1 MATLSTMT
9 GGTTANTLSLNGAA
23 DLYSIIAGK
32 DTTTTSTN
40 TGGGGTTTSTTGGGV
55 TSTGGSTSSSGS
67 TSSTTNQ
74 SSSGTTS
81 QTGTSTGSTLVDQ
94 IVSNSGSTNLTSSS
108 GTTTGGTTNSGYTT
122 STAGS
127 TNVNSGSV
135 NTNSGYTTKGAASV
149 NTGVQTSNSI
159 TNTNSNTKIGG
170 RTDVSTTK
178 SVISKEAMDAMLQSM
193 LSKVDGLA
201 SVSQGVRAGGG
212 YGGSTNTLLS
222 NDLLTRAAAAVAE
235 ATRETVTT
243 NVVGD
248 SYNSTSG
255 SSSTMGTTNSI
266 NNIGETSSVVGPSTQ
281 TIGGSTTTIG
291 PTSTTVGGSTSSSV
305 SNSSTDGTNIVGAST
320 SSTKGTNTT
329 TGTNTSV
336 GTTSST
342 GTSGTTG
349 TSSSTG
355 STSGSTSTAPTT
367 TTSTTNPNPTTTT
380 TNTKVAGAGLD
391 ALAGIVGL
399 TTLVPLA
406 TDAITSVLGTVT
418 GALSGSKTATG
429 ATATNNTPDGSP
441 TPDPVDHS
449 TSDSIYGPGEDSIF
463 TTPEPDF
470 TTNPI
475 VGPDP
480 DQVDVPEFEFADG
493 GRVPGYADGGFI
505 GHGDEMEVDNTAEVA
520 KRASEQKEYT
530 EKHSMSREDFI
541 KQYGETFVSN
551 DKGGNAASEVH
562 GQNVGEYYD
571 KYLGKDAKKTVSMG
585 TPGIDGYSET
595 PIAWG
600 EGNYRDNHPY
610 FDGYDNVKP
619 HPESQRGNG
628 LDEAW
633 KTIGRPI
640 ATAVAAYYGV
650 GALAGATG
658 AAGAGAAA
666 TTPASGLAGMA
677 GMDAGTAATALNS
690 GALNTAISLVKGKN
704 IGDSLKSGA
713 MAAVMSPLTGGGV
726 SSTESVITKV
736 GDQFTG
742 GAFSSVAN
750 IGKLLAN
757 PSTSGVANFLIG
769 MNPAGKLINSVAGLT
784 GLPKI
789 GNLISGM
796 IEPTQSMEMKD
807 SGSANQTADIVAQT
821 PPDQLVAAITE
832 PQKAKNQDQMIG
844 SYADGQLIK
853 GAKTGGP
860 NEDVA
865 DNKTIKA
872 TPGEYIVPVD
882 VVEKPG
888 VLDYL
893 ESLVK
898 KHHVPADVQR
908 AKTATIGIRG

>member
-55 TSTGGSTSSSGS
+55 TSTGGSTNSSGS

-74 SSSGTTS
+74 SSTGTTS
-81 QTGTSTGSTLVDQ
+81 QTGTSSGTTLVDQ

-127 TNVNSGSV
+127 TNVNSGST
-135 NTNSGYTTKGAASV
+135 NTNSGYTTNGAASV
-149 NTGVQTSNSI
+149 NTGTQVSNSVTSN
-159 TNTNSNTKIGG
+159 NSSTKIGG

-235 ATRETVTT
+235 ATRETTTT
-243 NVVGD
+243 NVIGD
-248 SYNSTSG
+248 SYTSTSG
-255 SSSTMGTTNSI
+255 TSSTTGTTNSI
-266 NNIGETSSVVGPSTQ
+266 NNIGATSSTVGPSTQ

-291 PTSTTVGGSTSSSV
+291 PTSTTVGGSTSSTV
-305 SNSSTDGTNIVGAST
+305 SNSSTDGTNVVGGST

-329 TGTNTSV
+329 TGTNSST

-367 TTSTTNPNPTTTT
+367 TTTTANPNSTTTT
-380 TNTKVAGAGLD
+380 TGTHVAGLGLD
-391 ALAGIVGL
+391 GLAGVIGL
-399 TTLVPLA
+399 ATGIPLA
-406 TDAITSVLGTVT
+406 VDAVTSVLGTVT
-418 GALSGSKTATG
+418 GALSGGKTATG
-429 ATATNNTPDGSP
+429 ATTTDNTPTGSP

-463 TTPEPDF
+463 TEPAPDF
-470 TTNPI
+470 SDIPTDIP
-475 VGPDP
+475 
-480 DQVDVPEFEFADG
+480 QVDVPEFEFADG

-505 GHGDEMEVDNTAEVA
+505 GHGDELEIDNTAEVA
-520 KRASEQKEYT
+520 KRASDQKAYT

-571 KYLGKDAKKTVSMG
+571 KYLSKDAKGTVTTKSG
-585 TPGIDGYSET
+585 EYGETVTEVPID
-595 PIAWG
+595 WG
-600 EGNYRDNHPY
+600 GGKYRNQNPN
-610 FDGYDNVKP
+610 FDGYDNAKP
-619 HPESQRGNG
+619 HPESQYGNG
-628 LDEAW
+628 LQE
-633 KTIGRPI
+633 
-640 ATAVAAYYGV
+640 VAKLMKPV
-650 GALAGATG
+650 
-658 AAGAGAAA
+658 
-666 TTPASGLAGMA
+666 
-677 GMDAGTAATALNS
+677 
-690 GALNTAISLVKGKN
+690 
-704 IGDSLKSGA
+704 A
-713 MAAVMSPLTGGGV
+713 MAASMYSGVGMLNGIVSGGLGALTAGGGAL
-726 SSTESVITKV
+726 SAENIATKI
-736 GDQFTG
+736 GNQLTG
-742 GAFSSVAN
+742 GAFSSVVN
-750 IGKLLAN
+750 IGKLIAN

-893 ESLVK
+893 ENLVK